1 MASLIKLGKTLLL
14 VNAIYIIVIL
24 LYVGLLQV
32 KETDAKASSETDSL
46 LGSKC
51 VQDTEYNC

>member
-14 VNAIYIIVIL
+14 VNAIIVIL